1 MLEIRKKKQF
11 VKSLKK
17 YRNKKKILQE
27 IDIVLDLLVFRKE
40 IPKKYKD
47 HELRGKLA
55 GIRELH
61 LGYDDLLLYF
71 IIDEANELVLV
82 DIGTH
87 SHTLKI

>member
-1 MLEIRKKKQF
+1 MLQIKKKKQF
-11 VKSLKK
+11 IKSLKN
-17 YRNKKKILQE
+17 YRNKKKVLQE
-27 IDIVLDLLVFRKE
+27 LEIVLEILAFKKD

-47 HELRGKLA
+47 HELKGKLL

-71 IIDEANELVLV
+71 VRNDQNELVLI

-87 SHTLKI
+87 AQVLKM